1 MRRGAPLPN
10 IETGS
15 CDMDQLCVPCQLKLK
30 MKICDSGKATR
41 WTAYLRGHIVE
52 AHMPAAAWSTFRS
65 AEQSWYEQFWAI
77 FADGNAQQQAP
88 MFTSCWQVPERL
100 FDPVALSSRARFPK
114 YWAENILVD
123 PWQVRLRFE
132 DTMPRRTNLWF
143 NDHRMLP
150 VIRATSAR

>member
-1 MRRGAPLPN
+1 M
-10 IETGS
+10 S
-15 CDMDQLCVPCQLKLK
+15 
-30 MKICDSGKATR
+30 
-41 WTAYLRGHIVE
+41 
-52 AHMPAAAWSTFRS
+52 AAAWLTFRS

-88 MFTSCWQVPERL
+88 LFTSCWQVPERL

-114 YWAENILVD
+114 YWAENRLVD

-132 DTMPRRTNLWF
+132 DTIPRRTNLWF

-150 VIRATSAR
+150 VIGATSAR